1 MKKTSII
8 VAMDAKNGI
17 GKNNDLMWHL
27 PIDMKFFKSQTENEI
42 VVMGRKNFES
52 IPERFRPLSNRLNVI
67 LTRNKDFEADAC
79 LVFNNMEDC
88 ISALSNRSE
97 KIYIIGGG
105 EIYKQALELNLVEEM
120 FISHVDCELDA
131 DTFFPMIE
139 KEQWEINTLQ
149 DHPKDEKH
157 TYSFTIKHYKQIK
170 R

>member
-1 MKKTSII
+1 MKISLI
-8 VAMDAKNGI
+8 VAKAKNNAI

-67 LTRNKDFEADAC
+67 LTRNKDFEADDC
-79 LVFNNMEDC
+79 LVFNDLEDC
-88 ISALSNRSE
+88 ISTLSTRDE

-105 EIYKQALELNLVEEM
+105 EIYKQALELDLVEEM
-120 FISHVDCELDA
+120 YISHVDCELDA

-157 TYSFTIKHYKQIK
+157 AYSFAIKYYKQI
-170 R
+170 

>member
-1 MKKTSII
+1 LKKTSII

-17 GKNNDLMWHL
+17 GKDNDLMWHL

-67 LTRNKDFEADAC
+67 LTRNKDFEADGC
-79 LVFNNMEDC
+79 LVFNDMADC
-88 ISALSNRSE
+88 ISTLSNREE

-105 EIYKQALELNLVEEM
+105 EIYKQSLELDLVEEM
-120 FISHVDCELDA
+120 YISHVDCELDA
-131 DTFFPMIE
+131 DTFFPIID
-139 KEQWEINTLQ
+139 EQHWEIKTLQ
-149 DHPKDEKH
+149 DYPKDEKH
-157 TYSFTIKHYKQIK
+157 AYSFAFKYYKQIK